1 MNFTIP
7 SNGLPFTIVLG
18 IKTNSPEEISVV
30 AKDFSKPNTY
40 YISRKGTVNG
50 YQEYELKF
58 PQTPRLLVFSIFNTK
73 KGNFPNEEDK
83 SFSIV
88 KFDAQELKKY
98 PLWADKDIHN
108 FVKFAK
114 EFSAN
119 ASVIS
124 AGDRK
129 PSIYRSNDG
138 KFCIDY
144 YNKIRNRKTGEF
156 VTTPARIGHNTG
168 IIEISKTDFEK
179 YSVPMR
185 MVILLHEFSHKY
197 MNPKVGREI
206 NDEISA
212 DINAL
217 NIYLSLGYP
226 MIEAQ
231 YAFLKVFRSANNE
244 MNKKRYLILDDFMKK
259 FESGDLENNRTIVS
273 QSLKR

>member
-7 SNGLPFTIVLG
+7 SNGLPFTIILG
-18 IKTNSPEEISVV
+18 IETTSPEDINIV
-30 AKDFSKPNTY
+30 AKDFSKANTY
-40 YISRKGTVNG
+40 YISRKGNVNG

-58 PQTPRLLVFSIFNTK
+58 PQTPRLLSFSVFNTK
-73 KGNFPNEEDK
+73 KGNFPNDEDNTFK
-83 SFSIV
+83 VV
-88 KFDAQELKKY
+88 KFDAVELKTY

-124 AGDRK
+124 AGDKK
-129 PSIYRSNDG
+129 PSIYRSDDG

-144 YNKIRNRKTGEF
+144 YNKIRNRKTGQY
-156 VTTPARIGHNTG
+156 VSTPARIGHNTG
-168 IIEISKTDFEK
+168 IIEISKSDFEK
-179 YSVPMR
+179 YTVPMR

-197 MNPKVGREI
+197 MNPKIGREI
-206 NDEISA
+206 SDEVSA

-231 YAFLKVFRSANNE
+231 YAFLKVFRGANNE
-244 MNKKRYLILDDFMKK
+244 LNKKRYLILDDFMKK
-259 FESGDLENNRTIVS
+259 FSDGQLENKTIS
-273 QSLKR
+273 TTQLKN

>member
-1 MNFTIP
+1 MIFTVP
-7 SNGLPFTIVLG
+7 SNGLAFTIVIG
-18 IKTNSPEEISVV
+18 VQTKSPQNITIV
-30 AKDFSKPNTY
+30 AKDYGKPNTY
-40 YISRKGTVNG
+40 YIRRRGVVNG

-58 PQTPRLLVFSIFNTK
+58 PQSPKLLEFSIFNSK
-73 KGNFPNEEDK
+73 NKNFPNDKDK
-83 SFSIV
+83 SFSV
-88 KFDAQELKKY
+88 TKFDAKELKTY
-98 PLWADKDIHN
+98 PLWGDQDVHN

-156 VTTPARIGHNTG
+156 VSTPARIGHNTG
-168 IIEISKTDFEK
+168 IIEISKEDFEK
-179 YSVPMR
+179 YTVPMR

-197 MNPKVGREI
+197 MNPKIGRDI
-206 NDEISA
+206 SDEVSA

-231 YAFLKVFRSANNE
+231 YAFLKVFRGANNE
-244 MNKKRYLILDDFMKK
+244 LNKKRYLILDDFMKK
-259 FESGDLENNRTIVS
+259 FSSGELENLPKT
-273 QSLKR
+273 QSLKK

>member
-7 SNGLPFTIVLG
+7 SNGLPFTIILG
-18 IKTNSPEEISVV
+18 IQTKSPEEISVI

-73 KGNFPNEEDK
+73 KGNTPNDEDK

-88 KFDAQELKKY
+88 KFDAQELKTY
-98 PLWADKDIHN
+98 PLWADKDINN

-114 EFSAN
+114 EFCAN

-144 YNKIRNRKTGEF
+144 YNKIRNRKTGEY
-156 VTTPARIGHNTG
+156 VSTPARIGHNTG
-168 IIEISKTDFEK
+168 IIEISKSDFEK
-179 YSVPMR
+179 YTIPMR
-185 MVILLHEFSHKY
+185 LVILLHEFSHKY
-197 MNPKVGREI
+197 MNPKIGREI
-206 NDEISA
+206 SDEVSA

-231 YAFLKVFRSANNE
+231 YAFLKVFKGANNE
-244 MNKKRYLILDDFMKK
+244 LNKRRYLILDDFMKK
-259 FESGDLENNRTIVS
+259 FESGELENKTMTS
-273 QSLKR
+273 QSLKK